1 MRLSVIIPALNEA
14 DGIARVVRRVREEAA
29 ASSGHTEILVVDGGS
44 TDGTPEIAGRW
55 ARVLEAA
62 RGRARQMN
70 RGASAAEGDVFLFLH
85 ADTMLPRGGLRA
97 VRRALAR
104 PGTDSGTFRLRFDAP
119 SPLLR
124 FYSWCTHLPWRG
136 LCFGDR
142 GQFVTRDAFEAVGG
156 FPVWPMYEDLEL
168 ARRLIGRGGF
178 TFLRESVTT
187 SARRF
192 HEHGAIRQQ
201 LLNAYLWLHYVC
213 GTPPHEVA
221 HLYPYEA

>member
-14 DGIARVVRRVREEAA
+14 GGIARVVRRVQEEATA
-29 ASSGHTEILVVDGGS
+29 APGHTDVIVVDGGS
-44 TDGTPEIAGRW
+44 ADGTPEVAEPW
-55 ARVLEAA
+55 ARVVQAP

-70 RGASAAEGDVFLFLH
+70 RGAAVALGDAFLFLH
-85 ADTMLPRGGLRA
+85 ADTMLPRGGLQA
-97 VRRALAR
+97 VRQALCR
-104 PGTDSGTFRLRFDAP
+104 PGVDSGTFRLRFDSP

-124 FYSWCTHLPWRG
+124 FYALCTHLPWRG

-142 GQFVTRDAFEAVGG
+142 GQFVTREAFDAVGG
-156 FPVWPMYEDLEL
+156 FPDWPVYEDLEL

-192 HEHGAIRQQ
+192 RKNGTLRQQ
-201 LLNAYLWLHYVC
+201 IRNVYLWLHYVR

-221 HLYPYEA
+221 HLYSYEA